1 MVGQYLVGSGPMV
14 GQYLEGS
21 GPMRGPHSGE
31 KCEGHKALLVISD
44 SPPATAGRTN
54 NKNLE
59 LGKHFLYQ
67 KLEMENLFCNWV
79 NWTSHF
85 TL

>member
-1 MVGQYLVGSGPMV
+1 MV

-59 LGKHFLYQ
+59 LGKHFYI
-67 KLEMENLFCNWV
+67 KN
-79 NWTSHF
+79 
-85 TL
+85 